1 MARPL
6 VTLHFAQSLDGRIA
20 LGPRFPRTILSCEEG
35 TVAAHRARAAHDAV
49 LVGINT
55 LLHDDPLLTA
65 RGPERARPLRVV
77 LDSSL
82 RLPLSA
88 RLLGPAL
95 EAGAVLVIGCTERTS
110 GARLRELEA
119 AGAEVRLTPAGA
131 CGRVDL
137 PAALAVLA
145 DRGVK
150 RLLVEGG
157 AQVLTS
163 FVRTRLAD
171 RAEIEIAPLWL
182 GSEATP
188 AFAELGV
195 EELLQAQ
202 RLVQTEVERLG
213 SSVLVR
219 GEIAYP
225 ARVAS

>member
-20 LGPRFPRTILSCEEG
+20 LGPRFPRTILSGEEG
-35 TVAAHRARAAHDAV
+35 AVAAHRARAAHDAV

-88 RLLGPAL
+88 RLLAPAL
-95 EAGAVLVIGCTERTS
+95 DAGPVLVIGCAERAT
-110 GARLRELEA
+110 AERRRELED
-119 AGAEVRLTPAGA
+119 AGAEVWLTPADER
-131 CGRVDL
+131 GRVAL
-137 PAALAVLA
+137 PAALAVLVEK
-145 DRGVK
+145 DVK

-163 FVRTRLAD
+163 FVRSRLAD

-182 GSEATP
+182 GGDATP
-188 AFAELGV
+188 AFADLGV
-195 EELLQAQ
+195 AELLQAQ
-202 RLVQTEVERLG
+202 RLVGTEVERLG
-213 SSVLVR
+213 SSLLLR

-225 ARVAS
+225 AQEAS

>member
-1 MARPL
+1 VTRPL

-20 LGPRFPRTILSCEEG
+20 LGPRFPRTLLSSEEG
-35 TVAAHRARAAHDAV
+35 TRAAHRARAAHDAV
-49 LVGINT
+49 LVGIDT

-82 RLPLSA
+82 RMPLRA
-88 RLLGPAL
+88 RLLAPA
-95 EAGAVLVIGCTERTS
+95 EDAGRVLVIGCEERADS
-110 GARLRELEA
+110 VRRRELED
-119 AGAEVRLTPAGA
+119 AGAEVLLTPMGDR
-131 CGRVDL
+131 GRVAL
-137 PAALAVLA
+137 ASALAALAE
-145 DRGVK
+145 RGVK

-163 FVRTRLAD
+163 FVRAGFAD

-182 GSEATP
+182 GSEAIP

-195 EELLQAQ
+195 AELLQAQ
-202 RLVQTEVERLG
+202 RLVRTEVERLG